1 MPATSSPRHR
11 PRSISRSASRRE
23 QPNLRLSGQ
32 SASLASTS
40 MRRITRAPGA
50 CSASLCSSSSASAAN
65 CSTPTAWACAMS
77 AARLMVLP
85 KAMWLAGTPSPRQRS
100 ISPREAQS
108 KCPPSAAT
116 AATTSGAGLALTA

>member
-1 MPATSSPRHR
+1 MR
-11 PRSISRSASRRE
+11 RSASRRE

-40 MRRITRAPGA
+40 MRMITRAPGA
-50 CSASLCSSSSASAAN
+50 CAAIFLSSSSASAAN
-65 CSTPTAWACAMS
+65 CSTPAAWAWAMS

-85 KAMWLAGTPSPRQRS
+85 KAMRSGATPRPRQRS

-108 KCPPSAAT
+108 NRPPISASAAT
-116 AATTSGAGLALTA
+116 ISGAGLAFTA